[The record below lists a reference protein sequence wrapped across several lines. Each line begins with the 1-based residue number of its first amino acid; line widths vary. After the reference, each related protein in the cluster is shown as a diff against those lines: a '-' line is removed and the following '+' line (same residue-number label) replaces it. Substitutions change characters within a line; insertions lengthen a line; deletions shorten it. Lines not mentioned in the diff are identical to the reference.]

1 MLSLAVET
9 DWDCQYF
16 YTISSY
22 VLLTSGSGW
31 LAAQG
36 TLVAIAVYRLQGDE
50 GICRVGDG
58 LFCSRFQN
66 RYDAFHWPI
75 WVWTLLKVI
84 LKKTEIH
91 IPKDTKRIPSVWT
104 PEIIQIHVSFNLNLF
119 TSIKHC
125 SALLKNAH
133 MFRMD
138 HGLHKFQDVGLG
150 DLDKLRYHC
159 RNDSGGRAT
168 KRQSQHE
175 RRLSMSSWVKSCLS
189 LHFFRFRIS
198 WSNMLEYWPAASYV
212 SSQTFANITC
222 FVHPPHWKW
231 LRHLHFIRRQNQK

>member
-1 MLSLAVET
+1 MLSLAIET

-22 VLLTSGSGW
+22 VLLTSASGW

-58 LFCSRFQN
+58 SFCCS
-66 RYDAFHWPI
+66 
-75 WVWTLLKVI
+75 LLPTPACDFSKFPKP
-84 LKKTEIH
+84 LWCLPLTYLGLNSSKSDKKTEIH
-91 IPKDTKRIPSVWT
+91 ILKDTKRIPSVWT
-104 PEIIQIHVSFNLNLF
+104 PEIIHDNVSFNLNLF

-159 RNDSGGRAT
+159 RNDSDGRAT

-189 LHFFRFRIS
+189 LHFWF
-198 WSNMLEYWPAASYV
+198 LG
-212 SSQTFANITC
+212 
-222 FVHPPHWKW
+222 
-231 LRHLHFIRRQNQK
+231 LG

>member
-1 MLSLAVET
+1 MFLIWVNCFLYVCEGSTGSSNHVKSINPWSMSEENSDRFLNFSLCIYYNYRLDGQTLYIIYMYRYIFTLNMLSLAVET

-84 LKKTEIH
+84 
-91 IPKDTKRIPSVWT
+91 
-104 PEIIQIHVSFNLNLF
+104 
-119 TSIKHC
+119 
-125 SALLKNAH
+125 
-133 MFRMD
+133 
-138 HGLHKFQDVGLG
+138 
-150 DLDKLRYHC
+150 
-159 RNDSGGRAT
+159 
-168 KRQSQHE
+168 
-175 RRLSMSSWVKSCLS
+175 
-189 LHFFRFRIS
+189 
-198 WSNMLEYWPAASYV
+198 
-212 SSQTFANITC
+212 
-222 FVHPPHWKW
+222 
-231 LRHLHFIRRQNQK
+231 